1 MSMCRVISC
10 IVGRR
15 CLLWPVCSLGKTLS
29 AFVWLHLVLQDQTC
43 LLLQVSLYFLLHFKL
58 LMWKAHLLFFFG
70 ANPRTSCRS
79 SWNHSTSYV
88 SSLVFGAW
96 IWISVILNGLPWKQA
111 EMILSLLKLYPS
123 NAFQILLFTTRA
135 TPLLLMD
142 PSPHVWLFVTLET
155 VVHQAPPSMRFSR
168 QEIWYG

>member
-1 MSMCRVISC
+1 MFAMTSVFSWQNSLSLCLASFGTPRPNLPVTPGIS
-10 IVGRR
+10 
-15 CLLWPVCSLGKTLS
+15 LFPS
-29 AFVWLHLVLQDQTC
+29 AFQAPNVK
-43 LLLQVSLYFLLHFKL
+43 SSSFFF
-58 LMWKAHLLFFFG
+58 FFFG